1 MKVQDLTIFK
11 QKAAV
16 WANSFDV
23 CCYLDSNGYSDKYG
37 KYDFLLAV
45 GVKKEI
51 TCSTATAFEEWKS
64 FYDEHKN
71 WMFGFLG
78 YDLKNGIEDLE
89 SQNPDQ
95 LAFPDLYFFI
105 PEYLLIGEAG
115 EVHVLLGK
123 EGILNDIDQ
132 TQISHPESLNSII
145 IQPKLAK
152 ETYLSAV
159 VQMKEH
165 ILRGDIYEANLC
177 QEFFATHAII
187 NPLSVYQSLK
197 TLSATPFSGYFKLY
211 DNYILSAT
219 PERFLCKRGEKLISQ
234 PIKGTSKR
242 AIDPV
247 QDELSR
253 NQLKNSRKEQAE
265 NVMIVDLVRNDLS
278 KSAVKGTVKVDELFG
293 IYAFPQVFQMISTIS
308 CTLNPDLHFIDA
320 IRNAFP
326 MGSMTGA
333 PKLRAMELIEQMEQT
348 KRGIYSGAL
357 GYIEPGGD
365 FDFNVVIRSLLYNAE
380 NKYLSFQVGS
390 AITYE
395 ADPVQ
400 EYEECLLKASAIL
413 ETISKKNATRR

>member
-1 MKVQDLTIFK
+1 MKVEDLTIFK
-11 QKAAV
+11 QKAAA
-16 WANSFDV
+16 WANGFDV

-37 KYDFLLAV
+37 KYDFLLAA
-45 GVKKEI
+45 GVKQEI
-51 TCSTATAFEEWKS
+51 TCTTGTAFEEWKS

-78 YDLKNGIEDLE
+78 YDLKNELENLE
-89 SQNPDQ
+89 SQNPDH
-95 LAFPDLYFFI
+95 LEFPDLYFCI
-105 PEYLLIGEAG
+105 PEYLLMGRDGEFY
-115 EVHVLLGK
+115 VVLGN
-123 EGILNDIDQ
+123 ESILNNIEETQ
-132 TQISHPESLNSII
+132 THFEPTRHVAVE
-145 IQPKLAK
+145 PKLDR

-159 VQMKEH
+159 EQMKEH

-177 QEFFATHAII
+177 QEFFATHAIL
-187 NPLSVYQSLK
+187 NPLSVYQNLK
-197 TLSATPFSGYFKLY
+197 AMSPTPFSGYFKHY
-211 DNYILSAT
+211 NNYILSAS

-242 AIDPV
+242 ATDPV
-247 QDELSR
+247 QDELSK
-253 NQLKNSRKEQAE
+253 NQLRNSSKEQAE

-308 CTLNPDLHFIDA
+308 CTLNRDLHFIDA
-320 IRNAFP
+320 IKNAFP

-333 PKLRAMELIEQMEQT
+333 PKLKAMQLIEHIEQT
-348 KRGIYSGAL
+348 KRGNYSGAM

-365 FDFNVVIRSLLYNAE
+365 FDFNVIIRSLLYNAE

-390 AITYE
+390 AITFE

-413 ETISKKNATRR
+413 QTISKKNATLR